1 MNQDEHGNYHRKLSE
16 YYYRL
21 AAHTQQIATYHAVK
35 AANEN
40 TDLEMPRK
48 NKRLVEL
55 EEALQAQPEKTSREA

>member
-1 MNQDEHGNYHRKLSE
+1 MNQDEHGNYHRRLSE
-16 YYYRL
+16 YYYLL

-48 NKRLVEL
+48 SPRLVEL
-55 EEALQAQPEKTSREA
+55 EEALQAQPETNKKS